1 MKRRDAL
8 VSVAVY
14 GAGAV
19 LPSWSGLKVPSE
31 GLSEEQ
37 LRILLRQLAGLE
49 LQSGEAPKILAS
61 LRSNRFT
68 ASVDPTVQPQSD
80 FDPEVDV

>member
-1 MKRRDAL
+1 VKRRDAL

-19 LPSWSGLKVPSE
+19 MPSWSGVKIPSE

-37 LRILLRQLAGLE
+37 LRILLWQLAGLD
-49 LQSGEAPKILAS
+49 LQSGEAPKILVS

-68 ASVDPTVQPQSD
+68 ANVDPTVQPQSD

>member
-1 MKRRDAL
+1 VKRRDAL
-8 VSVAVY
+8 VSLAVY

-37 LRILLRQLAGLE
+37 LRILLWQLGGLE
-49 LQSGEAPKILAS
+49 MQSGEASKVLVS